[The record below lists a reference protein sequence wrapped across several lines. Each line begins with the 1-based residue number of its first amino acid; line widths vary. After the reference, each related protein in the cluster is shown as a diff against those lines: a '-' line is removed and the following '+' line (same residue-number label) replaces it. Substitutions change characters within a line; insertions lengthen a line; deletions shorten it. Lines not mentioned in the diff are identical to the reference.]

1 MKMFVVYGTTL
12 TREGW
17 DAFLV
22 HWDKPPDCQ
31 HSSTAGRPRTRAWLR
46 SSSARAWLR
55 SSSTRAWLR
64 SSSTRAWL
72 RSEAELSV
80 SDPKTVLGFRVLTVK
95 S

>member
-64 SSSTRAWL
+64 S
-72 RSEAELSV
+72 EAELSV

>member
-1 MKMFVVYGTTL
+1 MGVDVKMFVVYGTTL

-64 SSSTRAWL
+64 S
-72 RSEAELSV
+72 EAELSV